1 MEQEAFSPLLEDFLL
16 SPLVCWVKTVSPLGS
31 GGSALSEFMTL
42 VDGVYLN
49 DIMTEIY
56 AWAVLNVRKIFIYYR
71 VVWGGDR
78 LNAVCDDIIIVL
90 HCGLWSGLK
99 CACEAPSV
107 KIKGSRVCP

>member
-49 DIMTEIY
+49 DIMTEIRSCLCKR
-56 AWAVLNVRKIFIYYR
+56 AAVTHDGYYVQSDLR
-71 VVWGGDR
+71 MAAHSG
-78 LNAVCDDIIIVL
+78 AVSQFIVL
-90 HCGLWSGLK
+90 C
-99 CACEAPSV
+99 PSLV
-107 KIKGSRVCP
+107 SFTRL